1 MAANEALTVAPVL
14 EARQQLSRVLARFRA
29 EGEHAAPL
37 VLGSHRAPEGVLM
50 SYARY
55 RVILDE
61 LEELRALRARY
72 EAHAEALASV
82 RLEGQ
87 ELDAFSHAVVARHVV
102 GELSDERA
110 IAQLDRHFGHPRA
123 TSPS

>member
-50 SYARY
+50 SYALY
-55 RVILDE
+55 RQMLDE
-61 LEELRALRARY
+61 LEKLKAFRERY

-87 ELDAFSHAVVARHVV
+87 EPDAFSHAVLARHVA
-102 GELSDERA
+102 GELTVEQA
-110 IAQLDRHFGHPRA
+110 IAQLDGHFGHPRA
-123 TSPS
+123 TSSS